1 VGIALGF
8 SSCKGGVGKT
18 TLAANLGMVFQEKL
32 GDKLLLFDANLSAP
46 NLAMHFGELNPTNT
60 IHDVLSNK
68 IPIEKAIR
76 KIHGVNIIPG
86 SLSFG
91 KEIHPY
97 DMCEHVERLKE
108 KFSLI
113 ILDTAPGIGSES
125 LAAMKVMDEV
135 IAISNPDTPT
145 VASTLKTFKAAE
157 VCGAHMLGAVL
168 NMVRGEPYELS
179 EAEIRRILGW
189 PILAKIPED
198 SKVREATAM
207 GVPVVKYSPSS
218 PSAREFRRMGQEILK
233 MLQKRIKF

>member
-60 IHDVLSNK
+60 IHDVLSNR

-86 SLSFG
+86 SLAYG

-97 DMCEHVERLKE
+97 DICQYVERLKSR
-108 KFSLI
+108 FSVI
-113 ILDTAPGIGSES
+113 ILDTAPGVGSES
-125 LAAMKVMDEV
+125 LAAMKVADEV

-179 EAEIRRILGW
+179 DSQIKKILGW

-198 SKVREATAM
+198 PKVREATAM

-218 PSAREFRRMGQEILK
+218 PSAKEFKRMGEEVFK
-233 MLQKRIKF
+233 MLQKKFKI